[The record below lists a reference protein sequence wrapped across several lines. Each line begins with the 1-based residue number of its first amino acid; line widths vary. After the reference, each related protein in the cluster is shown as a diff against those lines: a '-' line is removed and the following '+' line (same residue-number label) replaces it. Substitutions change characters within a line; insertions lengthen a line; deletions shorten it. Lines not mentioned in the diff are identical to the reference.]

1 MRYFS
6 PILFLYFCYTLLGDF
21 MSLSEAIK
29 LRIIELCNINNL
41 NVNSLSNKAG
51 INPSTLRSILKS
63 RCNTP
68 NTQTIYYICLGLGI
82 ELKDFYN
89 SNFFKNLDDD

>member
-6 PILFLYFCYTLLGDF
+6 PIYHLFFCYTSFGDF

-51 INPSTLRSILKS
+51 INPSTIRSILKS
-63 RCNTP
+63 RCKTP
-68 NTQTIYYICLGLGI
+68 NTQTIYYICLALNMD
-82 ELKDFYN
+82 LKDFFN
-89 SNFFKNLDDD
+89 SKLFYNLDDD

>member
-6 PILFLYFCYTLLGDF
+6 PICIFIFCYTSFGDF
-21 MSLSEAIK
+21 MCLSEAVR

-51 INPSTLRSILKS
+51 LNPSTLRSILKS
-63 RCNTP
+63 RCKTP

-89 SNFFKNLDDD
+89 SKLFKNLDDD

>member
-6 PILFLYFCYTLLGDF
+6 RMLYFIFCYTLFGDF
-21 MSLSEAIK
+21 MRLSEAIK

-41 NVNSLSNKAG
+41 NVNSLSNRAG
-51 INPSTLRSILKS
+51 INPSTIRSILKS

-68 NTQTIYYICLGLGI
+68 NTQTIYYICSALNMD
-82 ELKDFYN
+82 LKDFFN
-89 SNFFKNLDDD
+89 SNLFSNLDDD

>member
-6 PILFLYFCYTLLGDF
+6 PICHLFFCYTFFGDF

-51 INPSTLRSILKS
+51 INPSTIRSILKS
-63 RCNTP
+63 RCKTP
-68 NTQTIYYICLGLGI
+68 NTQTIYYICLALNMD
-82 ELKDFYN
+82 LKDFFN
-89 SNFFKNLDDD
+89 SKLFYNLDDD

>member
-1 MRYFS
+1 M
-6 PILFLYFCYTLLGDF
+6 
-21 MSLSEAIK
+21 
-29 LRIIELCNINNL
+29 NNL
-41 NVNSLSNKAG
+41 NVNSLSNRAG

-63 RCNTP
+63 RCKTP

-89 SNFFKNLDDD
+89 SILFKNLDDD

>member
-6 PILFLYFCYTLLGDF
+6 PILFLHFCYTLFGDF
-21 MSLSEAIK
+21 TSLSEAIK

-41 NVNSLSNKAG
+41 NVNSLSIKAG
-51 INPSTLRSILKS
+51 IKLSTLRSILKS
-63 RCNTP
+63 RCKTP

-89 SNFFKNLDDD
+89 SKFFKN

>member
-6 PILFLYFCYTLLGDF
+6 PIYIFIFCYTSFGDF
-21 MSLSEAIK
+21 MCLSEAVR

-51 INPSTLRSILKS
+51 LNPSTLRSILKS
-63 RCNTP
+63 RCKTP

-89 SNFFKNLDDD
+89 SKLFKNLDDD